1 MRTPFQDR
9 AIRTLGS
16 SPFFRELPP
25 DCVRWIYRS
34 SVRKGETLF
43 EKGAPS
49 GHLYGL
55 VGGLLKLCSHGSD
68 GREVSFGLVAP
79 GELAGELGMADGAP
93 RDATAIALAHSEL
106 ATFRRR
112 DLEPLMDRHPQLR
125 DALAGAAAAAAR
137 RLSRRLEEAALLPIE
152 ARVENAL
159 VDLARRLGE
168 RVERGVRIGLRQQ
181 DLADLL
187 GLSRESISKVL
198 TSPGMRGRLELGRG
212 SIVLVRV

>member
-1 MRTPFQDR
+1 
-9 AIRTLGS
+9 
-16 SPFFRELPP
+16 
-25 DCVRWIYRS
+25 
-34 SVRKGETLF
+34 
-43 EKGAPS
+43 
-49 GHLYGL
+49 
-55 VGGLLKLCSHGSD
+55 LLKLCVHSSD
-68 GREVSFGLVAP
+68 GREVSLGLVAP

-93 RDATAIALAHSEL
+93 RFATAIALAHGEL